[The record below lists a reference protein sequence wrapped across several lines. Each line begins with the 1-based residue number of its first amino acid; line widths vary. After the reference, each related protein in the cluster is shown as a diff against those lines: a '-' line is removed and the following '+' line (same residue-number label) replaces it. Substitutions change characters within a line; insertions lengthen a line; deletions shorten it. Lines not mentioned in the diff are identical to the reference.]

1 MKVLDIPSSLF
12 RAHLLFQ
19 KMSQYPEQMREMREV
34 FLSAIEERGLATE
47 YELRAVA
54 QEKARADGQDDND
67 ANVVNQYLSALI
79 DLYFAQMVDPREA
92 ESHINLARKLA
103 KNWEL
108 TRVLHWENASTEEI
122 YQLLTDF
129 CEIPLGDM
137 VIPEAEAVGVRVALL
152 NHFISDQLPYLGLAK
167 KYITIRDIHQ
177 ILGRTV
183 WRHNRSGRIGGKAA
197 GMILAHR
204 ILRPLFFEAKQKF
217 VDNIQIPE
225 SYFIRSDILDEFN
238 QDNHLEHYHSR
249 KYENREKIEEDY
261 PKIKLQYERASYSPE
276 TLARFKEILEEIGP
290 EPIIL
295 RSSSFL
301 EDNFGLAFSG
311 KYESTFLANQ
321 GDLQTRLADFIQG
334 VKRVH
339 MSTYH
344 PDPIMYRQDHNLL
357 DYNEHMSVL
366 VQKVIGRRFND
377 YFFPFASGVVFSVN
391 SYVWNPKIDREAG
404 LVRMVLGLGT
414 RAVDRVGSDYPRMVP
429 LSHPSLRPEVTAAAI
444 RKYSQNKVDVLNLK
458 TGQLESLNLTD
469 FLREVRHPEIHQAVS
484 IAEGN
489 HLAPPLS
496 RLTSFEPEQACV
508 TFDRL
513 FNETQFI
520 TLIREM
526 VQEVARAYGRPVD
539 MEFAYDD
546 GKIYLLQCRSLSLP
560 SETDHVELPTNI
572 PPDRIIFTANIGLP
586 NRVLSDLEYVIYVDP
601 LAYDRLASQEE
612 KLQVARAVSFC
623 NRALGEKRF
632 VLFGPGRWGSNDI
645 NLGVQ
650 VKYHDINRTKVLGEV
665 AFPTDGVTPEVSF
678 GTHFF
683 NDLIEAD
690 IVPLPIYP
698 GDEGTLFNLEFFQA
712 SPSIMLDLAPEY
724 DNLTEVIRVIHVP
737 AVADGLYLQAYLN
750 GAESEGIGFLGTRL
764 GPPGSS

>member
-1 MKVLDIPSSLF
+1 
-12 RAHLLFQ
+12 
-19 KMSQYPEQMREMREV
+19 
-34 FLSAIEERGLATE
+34 
-47 YELRAVA
+47 
-54 QEKARADGQDDND
+54 
-67 ANVVNQYLSALI
+67 
-79 DLYFAQMVDPREA
+79 
-92 ESHINLARKLA
+92 INLALKLA
-103 KNWEL
+103 KNREL

-183 WRHNRSGRIGGKAA
+183 WKHNRSGRIGGKAA

-204 ILRPLFFEAKQKF
+204 ILRPLFFEARKEF
-217 VDNIQIPE
+217 VDNIRVPE
-225 SYFIRSDILDEFN
+225 SYYVRSDILDEFN
-238 QDNHLEHYHSR
+238 QENHLEHYHHR
-249 KYENREKIEEDY
+249 KYESREKIEEDY

-311 KYESTFLANQ
+311 KYESVFLANQ
-321 GDLQTRLADFIQG
+321 GDIQTRLAGFIQG

-344 PDPIMYRQDHNLL
+344 PDPIMYRQDYHLL

-366 VQKVIGRRFND
+366 VQKVVGRCFND
-377 YFFPFASGVVFSVN
+377 YFFPFASGVTFSVN
-391 SYVWNPKIDREAG
+391 SYVWNPKIDRNAG

-429 LSHPSLRPEVTAAAI
+429 LSHPGLRPEATAAAI
-444 RKYSQNKVDVLNLK
+444 RKYSQKKVDVLNLK

-484 IAEGN
+484 IAEGD

-496 RLTSFEPEQACV
+496 RLTPFEPEQACV

-546 GKIYLLQCRSLSLP
+546 GMIYLLQCRSLSLP
-560 SETDHVELPTNI
+560 SEENHVELPTNI
-572 PPDRIIFTANIGLP
+572 PPDRIIFTVNTGLP

-698 GDEGTLFNLEFFQA
+698 GEEGTVFNLEFFQA
-712 SPSIMLDLAPEY
+712 SPSIMLNLAPEY
-724 DNLTEVIRVIHVP
+724 DTLTEAVRVIHVP
-737 AVADGLYLQAYLN
+737 AVTDGLYLQVYLN
-750 GAESEGIGFLGTRL
+750 GAESEGVGFLGARL
-764 GPPGSS
+764 SPPGPS